1 MARRRA
7 TGRGRWR
14 DCAGSASDLVSSPV
28 AEIID
33 LEGAVALARDGDHV
47 LIGGSGGGHAV
58 PEAWI
63 AALAE
68 RFRATGRPRGLS
80 LMSVVAL
87 GDWKTTGMSR
97 LAQPGLVKRVVS
109 AGFNNCPAVGAM
121 AAADEIEAYTLPQ
134 GALSQ
139 LCRDMAAGRPGL
151 ADADGPPHLR
161 RPAPGRRQAERPDD
175 GGPGRAGDAPRRGV
189 PLLPRPAD
197 RPRGDPRHHRRRAG
211 QRHHGGRALLRRAAV
226 HRPGRP
232 QSRGDRRV
240 PGLADRRGGDASR
253 QAGEGPGRARGLPR
267 RRARRVANLRHPV
280 RRRLRGRGPAA
291 GRRAWRGCR
300 STSARSSRGGRRS
313 SSSRGRS

>member
-1 MARRRA
+1 MAAAVRLCRQRN
-7 TGRGRWR
+7 
-14 DCAGSASDLVSSPV
+14 CADPASGLVSSPV

-33 LEGAVALARDGDHV
+33 LDAAVALARDGDHV

-80 LMSVVAL
+80 LMSVVAI
-87 GDWKTTGMSR
+87 GDWKTTGFEPPRPAGSR
-97 LAQPGLVKRVVS
+97 QARGVGGLQQLPGHRRDGGRRRDRGVHAAPGGAV
-109 AGFNNCPAVGAM
+109 PA
-121 AAADEIEAYTLPQ
+121 LP
-134 GALSQ
+134 GHG
-139 LCRDMAAGRPGL
+139 GRPPGP
-151 ADADGPPHLR
+151 ADADRPPHLR

-175 GGPGRAGDAPRRGV
+175 GGPGRARDAPRRGV

-211 QRHHGGRALLRRAAV
+211 QRHHGGRALLRRAAL

-232 QSRGDRRV
+232 QSRGDRRL
-240 PGLADRRGGDASR
+240 PGLADRRGGDAPR
-253 QAGEGPGRARGLPR
+253 QAGEGPGRAGGLPR
-267 RRARRVANLRHPV
+267 RRARRVADLRHPV
-280 RRRLRGRGPAA
+280 RPRLRGRDPAA
-291 GRRAWRGCR
+291 GRGRSRGCR